1 MFAQDPDKMAVES
14 HEICINKLME
24 NPEKLATLLY
34 MCENPFNFYAIECFD
49 DIIAERFKEPAA
61 LFKLGLLSE
70 SHEVDIEKHEYFY
83 LDNGRIKTFKGE
95 NLYEHISKN
104 SIREYL
110 QKKIKS
116 NPLGLYLNCE
126 YTFNGIN
133 PIHDDLYINY
143 NKSGIKGTIEA
154 YKYEKA
160 ELFVKLVK
168 DVRHNG
174 KNIDKGII
182 SDLGIKIFLPNL
194 EIDWRDIYPI

>member
-1 MFAQDPDKMAVES
+1 MKI
-14 HEICINKLME
+14 HL
-24 NPEKLATLLY
+24 
-34 MCENPFNFYAIECFD
+34 
-49 DIIAERFKEPAA
+49 
-61 LFKLGLLSE
+61 
-70 SHEVDIEKHEYFY
+70 
-83 LDNGRIKTFKGE
+83 TF
-95 NLYEHISKN
+95 I
-104 SIREYL
+104 
-110 QKKIKS
+110 
-116 NPLGLYLNCE
+116 
-126 YTFNGIN
+126 
-133 PIHDDLYINY
+133 INY